1 MMTTEEFRK
10 EYFAI
15 NMMRFAL
22 RYATESKLLNNEHKW
37 DVVGHEIEDSLTQQ
51 NKALHDRAI
60 TPYGYAETWDKW
72 LVTDEFKELEEQAL
86 NLTRKYRDQ
95 ANQRINAY
103 KLLNP
108 DPVSI
113 DDMDSTME
121 KISALGNK
129 LRRQLGADSNE

>member
-51 NKALHDRAI
+51 NQALHDRAI
-60 TPYGYAETWDKW
+60 TPYGYAETRDKW

-86 NLTRKYRDQ
+86 NLMRKYRDQ

-108 DPVSI
+108 
-113 DDMDSTME
+113 STMLWE
-121 KISALGNK
+121 GE
-129 LRRQLGADSNE
+129 G